1 MESNFDKVKRYMDL
15 SILIDKQSF
24 LKKDTICNP
33 NTCDHQLD
41 VLQNQFLVTEEALKI
56 RDRSKITRS
65 FIDLLYDIYASS
77 IVLNIDINKEFDKVY
92 GTHIQEK
99 SFAEKL
105 FSPCM
110 CFDPASNKQN
120 KKDNEDMEEMP
131 PSLKKI
137 LDDINRDLYEID
149 ASSSISK

>member
-1 MESNFDKVKRYMDL
+1 MESNFDKVKKYMDL
-15 SILIDKQSF
+15 TILIDKQSF
-24 LKKDTICNP
+24 FKKDTICNP

-65 FIDLLYDIYASS
+65 FIDLLYDIYTSS

-92 GTHIQEK
+92 GTQIPEK
-99 SFAEKL
+99 SFAEKF

-110 CFDPASNKQN
+110 CVDPVSNKQDQ
-120 KKDNEDMEEMP
+120 KEDNTDMP